1 VVRKP
6 RHDTERDLSFTDT
19 ISHTGRRIAAA
30 AMLAALALIA
40 LLALRPAPASA
51 STSEWSF
58 FEDHSYL
65 VRSTPTVRQN
75 TLDEIKALGADTL
88 RVEVKWN
95 EVAPQPDSRTKP
107 SFDATDP
114 AAYPG
119 FWPYDDLMQRAT
131 AMGFRIMI
139 TLAPD
144 APRWATG
151 GKRGG
156 NYKVS
161 STEFARFAR
170 AVGRRYSGAFAGLPA
185 VRVWSLWNE
194 PNHIFFIKPR
204 SEAPR
209 VYRRMVEKGL
219 PALRATA
226 PSGSKIFVGEL
237 APVGT
242 ATKVLGPLRFL
253 RAWLCLDNNYRR
265 LRGSAARKAGCS
277 NFKKVSA
284 SGFAHHPYGPFGLPP
299 AKRDIVN
306 IAAIKRLAKALD
318 LAARAGRITKRLP
331 IYNTEF
337 GFQTNPPDPFVS
349 TSPLRQAQILNE
361 KEEFSYRY
369 SRLKSYSQYLLYDDP
384 PRSGSAALRWAGFQT
399 GLRFPAPG
407 GAVKPSYDAYKYPI
421 VVRRRG
427 SGVYVWGRVRPGK
440 GIRYVQL
447 ERRSGSSFVKDG
459 PEIDTNFSGYF
470 KVNRSRRATY
480 RFQYVTG
487 IGGTVIG
494 TSRTAAPIK

>member
-1 VVRKP
+1 
-6 RHDTERDLSFTDT
+6 LSFKDT
-19 ISHTGRRIAAA
+19 ISHNGRRIAVAGT
-30 AMLAALALIA
+30 LAVLTAVA
-40 LLALRPAPASA
+40 LLAATARPAAA
-51 STSEWSF
+51 STSQWSF

-65 VRSTPTVRQN
+65 IRSTPQVRDA
-75 TLDEIKALGADTL
+75 TLAEIKALGADSL

-95 EVAPQPDSRTKP
+95 EVAPQPDSRSKP

-114 AAYPG
+114 GAYPG
-119 FWPYDDLMQRAT
+119 FWPYDDLIQKAT
-131 AMGFRIMI
+131 GMGFRIMI

-144 APRWATG
+144 APRWATA

-170 AVGRRYSGAFAGLPA
+170 AVGRRYSGAFSGVPA
-185 VRVWSLWNE
+185 VRAWSLWNE

-209 VYRRMVEKGL
+209 VYRRLVEKGL

-226 PSGSKIFVGEL
+226 PSGSKLFVGEL

-242 ATKVLGPLRFL
+242 ATKVIGPLRFL
-253 RAWLCLDNNYRR
+253 RAWLCLDNKYKR
-265 LRGSAARKAGCS
+265 LRGSAARKAGC
-277 NFKKVSA
+277 NGFKRVSA

-306 IAAIKRLAKALD
+306 ISAIKRLAKALD
-318 LAARAGRITKRLP
+318 LSARAGRITKRLA

-349 TSPLRQAQILNE
+349 TSPTRAAQIINE

-399 GLRFPAPG
+399 GLRLPG
-407 GAVKPSYDAYKYPI
+407 GALKPSYEAYKYPI

-427 SGVYVWGRVRPGK
+427 RGVYVWGRVRPGK

-447 ERRSGSSFVKDG
+447 ERRSGSSWVKDG

-480 RFQYVTG
+480 RFHYVTG
-487 IGGTVIG
+487 IGGTTIG
-494 TSRTAAPIK
+494 TSRAASPIK

>member
-1 VVRKP
+1 MP

-30 AMLAALALIA
+30 ALLAALALIA
-40 LLALRPAPASA
+40 LVALRPAAASA
-51 STSEWSF
+51 STSEWS
-58 FEDHSYL
+58 SS
-65 VRSTPTVRQN
+65 RITPTWCARLRRFAR
-75 TLDEIKALGADTL
+75 TRSDEIKALGADTL

-95 EVAPQPDSRTKP
+95 EVAPQPESRTKP

-119 FWPYDDLMQRAT
+119 FWPYDDLMQQAT

-265 LRGSAARKAGCS
+265 LRGSAARKAGCTH
-277 NFKKVSA
+277 FKKVNA

-299 AKRDIVN
+299 ANRDIVN
-306 IAAIKRLAKALD
+306 VSAIKRLAKALD
-318 LAARAGRITKRLP
+318 LSARAGRITKHLG

-349 TSPLRQAQILNE
+349 TSPTRAAQIINE

-384 PRSGSAALRWAGFQT
+384 PAQRLGGPALGRLPDRPAVPGS
-399 GLRFPAPG
+399 
-407 GAVKPSYDAYKYPI
+407 
-421 VVRRRG
+421 RRRREA
-427 SGVYVWGRVRPGK
+427 V
-440 GIRYVQL
+440 L
-447 ERRSGSSFVKDG
+447 
-459 PEIDTNFSGYF
+459 
-470 KVNRSRRATY
+470 
-480 RFQYVTG
+480 
-487 IGGTVIG
+487 
-494 TSRTAAPIK
+494 

>member
-1 VVRKP
+1 MET
-6 RHDTERDLSFTDT
+6 HLSFTDT

-30 AMLAALALIA
+30 GCLAALAAVA
-40 LLALRPAPASA
+40 LLAAAPSPARA
-51 STSEWSF
+51 STGQWSF

-65 VRSTPTVRQN
+65 VRSGPAVRAA
-75 TLDEIKALGADTL
+75 TLDEIKSLGADTL
-88 RVEVKWN
+88 RVTVKWN
-95 EVAPQPDSRTKP
+95 EVAPDPDSRTRP
-107 SFDATDP
+107 SFDASDP

-119 FWPYDDLMQRAT
+119 FGPYDDLVQRASPN
-131 AMGFRIMI
+131 FRIMI

-144 APRWATG
+144 APRWATA

-156 NYKVS
+156 NYKPS

-170 AVGRRYSGAFAGLPA
+170 AVGRRYSGSFAGLPA
-185 VRVWSLWNE
+185 VRVWSIWNE
-194 PNHIFFIKPR
+194 PNHIFFLKPR

-209 VYRRMVEKGL
+209 VYRRLVDKGL
-219 PALRATA
+219 PALRATI
-226 PSGSKIFVGEL
+226 PSGSRVLVGEL

-242 ATKVLGPLRFL
+242 ATKVIGPLRFL
-253 RAWLCLDNNYRR
+253 RAWLCLDNRYKR

-277 NFKKVSA
+277 SFKRIGA

-306 IAAIKRLAKALD
+306 ISAIKRLAKALD
-318 LAARAGRITKRLP
+318 LAGRAGRVKKGLP

-349 TSPLRQAQILNE
+349 TSPTRAAQIINE

-384 PRSGSAALRWAGFQT
+384 PRLGGSAALRWAGFQT
-399 GLRFPAPG
+399 GLRFPS
-407 GAVKPSYDAYKYPI
+407 GAVKPAYDAYKYPI

-459 PEIDTNFSGYF
+459 SEIATNFSGYF

-480 RFQYVTG
+480 RFQAVTG
-487 IGGTVIG
+487 IGGSVVG
-494 TSRTAAPIK
+494 TSRAASPIK